1 MYSWSENERFWEPM
15 LKGNPLRSWYF
26 WIAVTFFIYA
36 LLGAATMAS
45 RTYGNS
51 QRFLLE
57 MPLLVCFLLVI
68 TLTGVDAIRAI
79 RAARSEATAD
89 KVSEATRKL
98 AFRKFRTFIFYS
110 GGLGILMLLNAEFLR

>member
-1 MYSWSENERFWEPM
+1 MNFWSAPNSSWEPM

-36 LLGAATMAS
+36 LLGAATMAI
-45 RTYGNS
+45 RNDGNS
-51 QRFLLE
+51 QHFLLE

-79 RAARSEATAD
+79 RAARSESTAGE
-89 KVSEATRKL
+89 VSEAVRKL